1 MKRVLAS
8 ICAAALALSL
18 AACSST
24 ASSSESSSAAEE
36 SSSAASTT
44 EESSAASDE
53 STGASGSITVVTR
66 EDGSGT
72 RSAFIELTGVE
83 TDEGDMTIA
92 TAQVANS
99 TNNVMT
105 SVQAE
110 PSAIGYISM
119 GSLNETVKGIA
130 VDGVEP
136 TTDNVKAG
144 TYPISRPFNIVTNG
158 DISAQDELTQDF
170 VNWVMSADGQAICT
184 EEGYIGDDAAEAYT
198 STQPS
203 GSLAV
208 GGSSSVSPVM
218 EKLIETYMADVNPNA
233 SIDLQTT
240 DSTNGVTG
248 ALDGTYN
255 IGMASRA
262 ISDDEASQGAV
273 STQLA
278 MDCIAVIVNTEN
290 AVSNISMDS
299 LRGIYTGEVTDWAD
313 VQ

>member
-1 MKRVLAS
+1 MKRVIAS
-8 ICAAALALSL
+8 VCAAALALSMV
-18 AACSST
+18 ACGSDAST
-24 ASSSESSSAAEE
+24 STSTSTGSES
-36 SSSAASTT
+36 
-44 EESSAASDE
+44 
-53 STGASGSITVVTR
+53 GASGSITVVTR

-72 RSAFIELTGVE
+72 RSAFVELTGVE

-255 IGMASRA
+255 VGMASRA

-278 MDCIAVIVNTEN
+278 MDGIAVIVNTEN
-290 AVSNISMDS
+290 TVSNISMDS

>member
-1 MKRVLAS
+1 MKRVIAS
-8 ICAAALALSL
+8 VCAAALALSMV
-18 AACSST
+18 ACGSDAST
-24 ASSSESSSAAEE
+24 STSTSTGSESG
-36 SSSAASTT
+36 AST
-44 EESSAASDE
+44 
-53 STGASGSITVVTR
+53 SITVVTR

-72 RSAFIELTGVE
+72 RSAFVELTGVE

-278 MDCIAVIVNTEN
+278 MDGIAVIVNTEN
-290 AVSNISMDS
+290 TVSNISMDS

>member
-1 MKRVLAS
+1 MKRVIAS
-8 ICAAALALSL
+8 VCAAALALSMV
-18 AACSST
+18 ACGSDAST
-24 ASSSESSSAAEE
+24 STSTSTGSES
-36 SSSAASTT
+36 
-44 EESSAASDE
+44 
-53 STGASGSITVVTR
+53 GASASITVVTR

-72 RSAFIELTGVE
+72 RSAFVELTGVE

-278 MDCIAVIVNTEN
+278 MDGIAVIVNTEN
-290 AVSNISMDS
+290 TVSNISMDS

>member
-110 PSAIGYISM
+110 PSAIGYISL

-130 VDGVEP
+130 VDGV
-136 TTDNVKAG
+136 
-144 TYPISRPFNIVTNG
+144 
-158 DISAQDELTQDF
+158 
-170 VNWVMSADGQAICT
+170 
-184 EEGYIGDDAAEAYT
+184 
-198 STQPS
+198 
-203 GSLAV
+203 
-208 GGSSSVSPVM
+208 
-218 EKLIETYMADVNPNA
+218 
-233 SIDLQTT
+233 
-240 DSTNGVTG
+240 
-248 ALDGTYN
+248 
-255 IGMASRA
+255 
-262 ISDDEASQGAV
+262 
-273 STQLA
+273 
-278 MDCIAVIVNTEN
+278 
-290 AVSNISMDS
+290 
-299 LRGIYTGEVTDWAD
+299 
-313 VQ
+313 

>member
-1 MKRVLAS
+1 MKRVIAS
-8 ICAAALALSL
+8 VCAAALALSMV
-18 AACSST
+18 ACGSDAST
-24 ASSSESSSAAEE
+24 STSTSTGSESG
-36 SSSAASTT
+36 AST
-44 EESSAASDE
+44 
-53 STGASGSITVVTR
+53 SITVVTR

-72 RSAFIELTGVE
+72 RSAFVELPGVE

-278 MDCIAVIVNTEN
+278 MDGIAVIVNTEN

>member
-1 MKRVLAS
+1 MKRVIAS
-8 ICAAALALSL
+8 VCAAALALSMV
-18 AACSST
+18 ACGSDAST
-24 ASSSESSSAAEE
+24 STSTSTGSESG
-36 SSSAASTT
+36 AST
-44 EESSAASDE
+44 
-53 STGASGSITVVTR
+53 SITVVTR

-72 RSAFIELTGVE
+72 RSAFVELTGVE

-110 PSAIGYISM
+110 PSAIGYISL

-255 IGMASRA
+255 VGMASRA

-278 MDCIAVIVNTEN
+278 MDGIAVIVNTEN
-290 AVSNISMDS
+290 TVSNISMDS

>member
-1 MKRVLAS
+1 MKRVIAS
-8 ICAAALALSL
+8 VCAAALALSMV
-18 AACSST
+18 ACGSDAST
-24 ASSSESSSAAEE
+24 STSTSTGSESG
-36 SSSAASTT
+36 AST
-44 EESSAASDE
+44 
-53 STGASGSITVVTR
+53 SITVVPR

-72 RSAFIELTGVE
+72 RSAFVELTGVE

-144 TYPISRPFNIVTNG
+144 TYPISRPFNIVTKG

-278 MDCIAVIVNTEN
+278 MDGIAVIVNTEN

>member
-1 MKRVLAS
+1 MKRVIAS
-8 ICAAALALSL
+8 VCAAALALSMV
-18 AACSST
+18 ACGSDAST
-24 ASSSESSSAAEE
+24 STSTSTGSES
-36 SSSAASTT
+36 
-44 EESSAASDE
+44 
-53 STGASGSITVVTR
+53 GASASITVVTR

-72 RSAFIELTGVE
+72 RSAFVELTGVE

-255 IGMASRA
+255 VGMASRA

-278 MDCIAVIVNTEN
+278 MDGIAVIVNTEN
-290 AVSNISMDS
+290 TVSNISMDS

>member
-1 MKRVLAS
+1 MKRVIAS
-8 ICAAALALSL
+8 VCAAALALSMV
-18 AACSST
+18 ACGSDAST
-24 ASSSESSSAAEE
+24 STSTSTGSES
-36 SSSAASTT
+36 
-44 EESSAASDE
+44 
-53 STGASGSITVVTR
+53 GASASITVVTR

-72 RSAFIELTGVE
+72 RSAFVELTGVE

-218 EKLIETYMADVNPNA
+218 EKLIETYMADVNTNA

-278 MDCIAVIVNTEN
+278 MDGIAVIVNTEN
-290 AVSNISMDS
+290 TVSNISMDS

>member
-1 MKRVLAS
+1 MKRVIAS
-8 ICAAALALSL
+8 VCAAALALSMV
-18 AACSST
+18 ACGSDAST
-24 ASSSESSSAAEE
+24 STSTSTGSES
-36 SSSAASTT
+36 
-44 EESSAASDE
+44 
-53 STGASGSITVVTR
+53 GASASITVVTR

-72 RSAFIELTGVE
+72 RSAFVELTGVE
-83 TDEGDMTIA
+83 TDEGDMTID

-278 MDCIAVIVNTEN
+278 MDGIAVIVNTEN
-290 AVSNISMDS
+290 TVSNISMDS

>member
-1 MKRVLAS
+1 MKRVIAS
-8 ICAAALALSL
+8 VCAAALALSMV
-18 AACSST
+18 ACGSDAST
-24 ASSSESSSAAEE
+24 STSTSTGSESG
-36 SSSAASTT
+36 AST
-44 EESSAASDE
+44 
-53 STGASGSITVVTR
+53 SITVVTR

-72 RSAFIELTGVE
+72 RSAFVELTGVE

-255 IGMASRA
+255 VGMASRA

-278 MDCIAVIVNTEN
+278 MDGIAVIVNTEN
-290 AVSNISMDS
+290 TVSNISMDS

>member
-1 MKRVLAS
+1 MKRVIAS
-8 ICAAALALSL
+8 VCAAALALSMV
-18 AACSST
+18 ACGSDAST
-24 ASSSESSSAAEE
+24 STGSES
-36 SSSAASTT
+36 
-44 EESSAASDE
+44 
-53 STGASGSITVVTR
+53 GASASITVVTR

-278 MDCIAVIVNTEN
+278 MDGIAVIVAPTSS
-290 AVSNISMDS
+290 VSDLTSQQVCD
-299 LRGIYTGEVTDWAD
+299 IYTGAATSWAD
-313 VQ
+313 VA

>member
-1 MKRVLAS
+1 MKRVIAS
-8 ICAAALALSL
+8 VCAAALALSMV
-18 AACSST
+18 ACGSDAST
-24 ASSSESSSAAEE
+24 STSTSTGSESG
-36 SSSAASTT
+36 AST
-44 EESSAASDE
+44 
-53 STGASGSITVVTR
+53 SITVVTR

-72 RSAFIELTGVE
+72 RSAFVELTGVE

-248 ALDGTYN
+248 ALDGTYQV
-255 IGMASRA
+255 GMASRA

-278 MDCIAVIVNTEN
+278 MDGIAVIVNTEN
-290 AVSNISMDS
+290 TVSNISMDS

>member
-1 MKRVLAS
+1 MKRVIAS
-8 ICAAALALSL
+8 VCAAALALSMV
-18 AACSST
+18 ACGSDAST
-24 ASSSESSSAAEE
+24 STSTSTGSESG
-36 SSSAASTT
+36 AST
-44 EESSAASDE
+44 
-53 STGASGSITVVTR
+53 SITVVTR

-72 RSAFIELTGVE
+72 RSAFVELTGVE

-248 ALDGTYN
+248 ALDGTYQV
-255 IGMASRA
+255 GMASRA

-278 MDCIAVIVNTEN
+278 MDGIAVIVNTEN

>member
-1 MKRVLAS
+1 MKRVIAS
-8 ICAAALALSL
+8 VCAAALALSMV
-18 AACSST
+18 ACGSDAST
-24 ASSSESSSAAEE
+24 STSTSTGSES
-36 SSSAASTT
+36 
-44 EESSAASDE
+44 
-53 STGASGSITVVTR
+53 GASASITVVTR

-72 RSAFIELTGVE
+72 RSAFVELTGVE

-248 ALDGTYN
+248 ALDGTYQV
-255 IGMASRA
+255 GMASRA

-278 MDCIAVIVNTEN
+278 MDGIAVIVNTEN
-290 AVSNISMDS
+290 TVSNISMDS

>member
-1 MKRVLAS
+1 MKRVIAS
-8 ICAAALALSL
+8 VCAAALALSMV
-18 AACSST
+18 ACGSDAST
-24 ASSSESSSAAEE
+24 STSTSTGSESG
-36 SSSAASTT
+36 AST
-44 EESSAASDE
+44 
-53 STGASGSITVVTR
+53 SITVVTR

-72 RSAFIELTGVE
+72 RSAFVELTGVE

-255 IGMASRA
+255 VGMASRA

-278 MDCIAVIVNTEN
+278 MDGIAVIVNTEN